1 MPRYQWL
8 ICGYLI
14 CLAQALNAQWALDPI
29 PGTPPYQKPVA
40 EDTLQVKD
48 FYNSKYSVRVGNGD
62 VAVVGRDTIIVEPLK
77 SNNHYKRLPK
87 HHNDIQI
94 IQQKIIYPQAERIS
108 GVQGV
113 CLAYLKVSRRGL
125 IDSVWVDGGLTKGT
139 DNTIIEAIKA
149 LNKFTAAH
157 NRGKAVE
164 AVCYYRIRFWIFE

>member
-1 MPRYQWL
+1 MGSYKLLFCVLWL
-8 ICGYLI
+8 CFAGN
-14 CLAQALNAQWALDPI
+14 AAAQWAPFPI
-29 PGTPPYQKPVA
+29 LGNEGYPKPVT
-40 EDTLQVKD
+40 EDTLKVKD

-113 CLAYLKVSRRGL
+113 CLAYLKINRRGV
-125 IDSVWVDGGLTKGT
+125 IDSVWVEGGLTKAT
-139 DNTIIEAIKA
+139 DNTIIEAVKS

-157 NRGKAVE
+157 NKGKAVE
-164 AVCYYRIRFWIFE
+164 AICYYRIRFWIFE